1 MACRHIDENEV
12 SEILEKGD
20 VNLNRIET
28 DNRGTTYP
36 VEGTT
41 SDGQHV
47 RIVFAPHEKEITVVT
62 VIDIEKEWPC
72 DCD

>member
-1 MACRHIDENEV
+1 MACRHIDETEV
-12 SEILEKGD
+12 AEILEKGN

-41 SDGQHV
+41 ADGQQV
-47 RIVFAPHEKEITVVT
+47 RIVFAPHEKDITVVT
-62 VIDIEKEWPC
+62 VIDMKKEWPC
-72 DCD
+72 NCN